1 MDNSC
6 RSCLRFVIRFGA
18 NGRPYDYNDR
28 TPVCVLTGN
37 EVNPDTDRCDK
48 YEPYKQEGMH
58 NG

>member
-1 MDNSC
+1 MNKSC
-6 RSCLRFVIRFGA
+6 RGCLRFAIRFGA

-37 EVNPDTDRCDK
+37 EVNPDADRCEK
-48 YEPYKQEGMH
+48 YEPCKQKGND